1 MIPVQGFHDEQTATS
16 SFILQT
22 HTTAHQASSVHNGNL
37 NCLQARNTSKKYFR
51 RKGLI
56 AVTWAFGR
64 CVSSNPLDV
73 CNELHCKQCLYHRVY
88 KKKILTEIACF
99 YWIYHNSTE
108 QDREPIL
115 TNDWSQFSCTL
126 EPIHLSNS
134 QQHAHHIG
142 PNLWSNRWP
151 VPNHYLART
160 HWVLV
165 VSSSSTPSSPIIR

>member
-1 MIPVQGFHDEQTATS
+1 M
-16 SFILQT
+16 
-22 HTTAHQASSVHNGNL
+22 
-37 NCLQARNTSKKYFR
+37 CLVIHSTFTMNT
-51 RKGLI
+51 I
-56 AVTWAFGR
+56 A
-64 CVSSNPLDV
+64 NNV
-73 CNELHCKQCLYHRVY
+73 CIIKCN
-88 KKKILTEIACF
+88 KKILTEIACF
-99 YWIYHNSTE
+99 DRIYHNSTE

-165 VSSSSTPSSPIIR
+165 VSSSSTPSSPIIRQVLQWQSLTLINLETLCFQSCFLNARDMTLSSSYQRQLPNDHLQSM